1 MMPENQAPRKVT
13 LDDLFALK
21 RAERPSQ
28 DYWNEFQQEFHIRQR
43 AAAVEPKRWWF
54 VLPRVFAGFSRY
66 QMPMGAAAVLAVT
79 FLSFSEYREPGFE
92 VAYTTTS
99 SVDKAQA
106 PVMIQDDVEISPVTA
121 TPSAESFDSEAVLPQ
136 SVKQSLSSSQVASRA
151 DPVTISPMVV
161 WAGVAA
167 GDSAKTAASPSP
179 SQRSIAANLAA
190 IEAEQPQMIN
200 LLNQPQLGLTAHA
213 NRTEPLSEVSGPSAS
228 RDRLFAYE
236 ANASEFASNNG
247 GGSGRDVEKLIA
259 RRLSDDLLYDS
270 VRRVT
275 AGGDRL
281 TLKF

>member
-1 MMPENQAPRKVT
+1 MMPEKKAPQKVT
-13 LDDLFALK
+13 LDDLFAIK

-99 SVDKAQA
+99 SVAKSL
-106 PVMIQDDVEISPVTA
+106 SPVEEPADVVAAAVTVEETA
-121 TPSAESFDSEAVLPQ
+121 ENAVSTADVPAVVKPSLAAAQTPARS
-136 SVKQSLSSSQVASRA
+136 

-167 GDSAKTAASPSP
+167 GESAKNAAVPSP

-200 LLNQPQLGLTAHA
+200 LLNQPRLGLTASA
-213 NRTEPLSEVSGPSAS
+213 PRTDPLSEVSGPNAS
-228 RDRLFAYE
+228 RDRLFAYQ
-236 ANASEFASNNG
+236 ANASEFASNDEDA
-247 GGSGRDVEKLIA
+247 SGRDVETLIA

-270 VRRVT
+270 IRRVT